1 VGAYRHLGSAW
12 SAGMMRERAKVFK
25 SAKGHAPFEVY
36 MSDPATTPEADLV
49 TEIHFP
55 AR

>member
-1 VGAYRHLGSAW
+1 
-12 SAGMMRERAKVFK
+12 MMRERAKVFK

-36 MSDPATTPEADLV
+36 MSDPATTPEADLI

-55 AR
+55 AQ